1 MNNIILGVICLIAG
15 YLFGSI
21 NPAIILSKAKGKDV
35 RTMGSGNAGATNM
48 LRNYGKASAVVVLL
62 CDVLKCV
69 VAVISAGVLSNLM
82 IPEFALPGK
91 IFAAAGCI
99 MGHNFPLYFGFK
111 GGKGVVVSV
120 GTGTQYQPMLVSV
133 GQVVWYGRYSGS
145 VGVEIEI
152 GGEEYI
158 LIHENNI
165 YAIDDPDSEIPTP
178 IYDMVVIKPIEREDE
193 VTECGIIIPG
203 TARDEELTHY
213 GEIMAVGS
221 GQLHRPMSVEVGET
235 AIYTKFRSA
244 NGVDVVKGKNRYI
257 ICRESEIYAVM

>member
-35 RTMGSGNAGATNM
+35 RTMGSGNAVATNM

-69 VAVISAGVLSNLM
+69 VAVILAGVLSNLM

-111 GGKGVVVSV
+111 GGKGVVVSA
-120 GTGTQYQPMLVSV
+120 TAIFMLDWKIGLIVLSCFIIVFAISRFVSL
-133 GQVVWYGRYSGS
+133 GS
-145 VGVEIEI
+145 VLSACI
-152 GGEEYI
+152 
-158 LIHENNI
+158 
-165 YAIDDPDSEIPTP
+165 A
-178 IYDMVVIKPIEREDE
+178 VVASLFLSADE
-193 VTECGIIIPG
+193 VFYFIAFAAILTIIRHRTNIVRLIKGTESK
-203 TARDEELTHY
+203 TTF
-213 GEIMAVGS
+213 S
-221 GQLHRPMSVEVGET
+221 
-235 AIYTKFRSA
+235 K
-244 NGVDVVKGKNRYI
+244 K
-257 ICRESEIYAVM
+257 